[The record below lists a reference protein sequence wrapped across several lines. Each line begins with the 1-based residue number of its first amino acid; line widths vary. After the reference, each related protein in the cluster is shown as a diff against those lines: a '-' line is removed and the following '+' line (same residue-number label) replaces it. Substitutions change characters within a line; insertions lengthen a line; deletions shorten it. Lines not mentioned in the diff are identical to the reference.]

1 MSHWVKATVPV
12 QWEIRPDPPGVKDQL
27 VIDNILAAAVEWY
40 ETRER
45 VSVSKAS
52 FDAHLDAQDRLFLAV
67 SPYANKLAA
76 CGPTPEIP

>member
-1 MSHWVKATVPV
+1 MSNWVKPTTQV

-27 VIDNILAAAVEWY
+27 VIDNILAAAVQWFNTY
-40 ETRER
+40 ERISE
-45 VSVSKAS
+45 SAAS
-52 FDAHLDAQDRLFLAV
+52 LEAHLKAQDRLYLAV